1 MGIHVITSDKIKKR
15 LWDGANELRGF
26 MNARQY
32 MDYMLGLIFYKF
44 LSDKT
49 LDQVRAIE
57 ILYDLTEAE
66 LLEHYERLYNEYQ
79 DKYKYIQLIRQ
90 PLGCYIPSEYLYQ
103 RWMKDINEGRFELQ
117 IVTDS
122 LNNFERTIASN

>member
-15 LWDGANELRGF
+15 LWDGANELRGS
-26 MNARQY
+26 MNASQY

-49 LDQVRAIE
+49 LDHVRAIE

-90 PLGCYIPSEYLYQ
+90 PLGCYIPSEYLDQ